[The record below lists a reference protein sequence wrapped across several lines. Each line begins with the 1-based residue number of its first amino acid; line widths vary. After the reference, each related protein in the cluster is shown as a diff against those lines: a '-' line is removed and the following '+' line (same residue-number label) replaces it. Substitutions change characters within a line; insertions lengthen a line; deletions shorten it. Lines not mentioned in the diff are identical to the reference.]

1 MAAGSALFM
10 WSVPFCRGTS
20 LCESSAPGLYDVV
33 KVPPA
38 FLIAICGSV
47 WSHLSYL
54 AMALSCKGQ
63 QFQMSLCF
71 QSALV
76 KLLFWEELQAEGS
89 EGGADGCSSA
99 FAGLT

>member
-10 WSVPFCRGTS
+10 WSVPFCRGTR
-20 LCESSAPGLYDVV
+20 LCESSAHGLYDAV
-33 KVPPA
+33 KVAPA

-54 AMALSCKGQ
+54 AVALSCKGQ

-71 QSALV
+71 ESALV
-76 KLLFWEELQAEGS
+76 KVPFWEE
-89 EGGADGCSSA
+89 
-99 FAGLT
+99 